1 VKVLLLHDVP
11 GVGKAGEI
19 ANVADGYGRNYL
31 LPRKL
36 AQLATAGLTRNLEFQ
51 QKAIQRRAERER
63 ADAEAVARRI
73 EAEPITIEVNTG
85 VGGKLYGS
93 VTSQDIA
100 DQVQEKH
107 GVEIDKRKIDL
118 QEPIKLIGTYT
129 VPVRFMRDVVAQ
141 LVVNVVAVG
150 GEVAEATEEA
160 AEAPAEAAAEAS
172 AEAAAE
178 APAEAAPEAAAQG
191 E

>member
-1 VKVLLLHDVP
+1 
-11 GVGKAGEI
+11 
-19 ANVADGYGRNYL
+19 
-31 LPRKL
+31 
-36 AQLATAGLTRNLEFQ
+36 
-51 QKAIQRRAERER
+51 
-63 ADAEAVARRI
+63 
-73 EAEPITIEVNTG
+73 
-85 VGGKLYGS
+85 
-93 VTSQDIA
+93 
-100 DQVQEKH
+100 
-107 GVEIDKRKIDL
+107 VEIDKRKIDL